1 MNTSVSKDVT
11 ISILGLQEYEDINPD
26 SIELTTGGKLTVMP
40 YGYHLSYW
48 ESELTGMEGTLT
60 SFQISPGRIVL
71 TRTGTT
77 TSEMVFE
84 QGVRHLSLYNTPYG
98 QLEIGVFSR
107 AVSSTLDEHGGE
119 IHVRYAIDIDHQLAG
134 ESNIHLKVRESA
146 VSQ

>member
-1 MNTSVSKDVT
+1 MNTSTSKDVM

-26 SIELTTGGKLTVMP
+26 SIELTTNGKLNVTP
-40 YGYHLSYW
+40 YGYHLSYE

-60 SFQISPGRIVL
+60 SFEVRPGRIVL

-84 QGVRHLSLYNTPYG
+84 QGIRHLSLYDTPYG

-107 AVSSTLDEHGGE
+107 VVESSLNEHGGE
-119 IHVRYAIDIDHQLAG
+119 IRVRYAIDIDHQLAG
-134 ESNIHLKVRESA
+134 ENNIHLKVRESA

>member
-1 MNTSVSKDVT
+1 MNTSTSKDVK

-26 SIELTTGGKLTVMP
+26 CIELTTNGKLNITP
-40 YGYHLSYW
+40 YGYHLSYH

-60 SFQISPGRIVL
+60 SFEIHPGRIVL

-77 TSEMVFE
+77 ISEMVFE
-84 QGVRHLSLYNTPYG
+84 QGVRHLSLYETPYG

-107 AVSSTLDEHGGE
+107 VVESTLNEHGGE

-134 ESNIHLKVRESA
+134 ESNISLKVRETSI
-146 VSQ
+146 SQ